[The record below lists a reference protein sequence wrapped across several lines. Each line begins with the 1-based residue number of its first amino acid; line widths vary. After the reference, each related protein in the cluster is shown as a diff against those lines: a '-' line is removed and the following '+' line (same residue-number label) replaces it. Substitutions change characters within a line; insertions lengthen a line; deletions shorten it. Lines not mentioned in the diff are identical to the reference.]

1 MDAKKIVLRLN
12 IINCL
17 KCKMEV
23 LKAVAKLEGINEV
36 SVDGNKG
43 ELTVIGNVDPV
54 LLTKQLRKKKKGA
67 VIISVGPPKKE
78 TPKKEAQ
85 KLCESLPS
93 YCKQCQLVAVGFS
106 PYDDGQL
113 CSIL

>member
-1 MDAKKIVLRLN
+1 M
-12 IINCL
+12 
-17 KCKMEV
+17 
-23 LKAVAKLEGINEV
+23 